1 MLSDDFA
8 YVWEKERKW
17 EDWYY
22 EEIVNNEMYK
32 TLVIIYKGRF
42 YQYEPVGGQKNEHY
56 KGRPIRDDSYIFFSF
71 PNMEKCVEGYDNAV
85 CYDSFKQAVDEA
97 EIVPGKTLKDIWYD
111 PESEYWDFL

>member
-17 EDWYY
+17 EDWYD
-22 EEIVNNEMYK
+22 EEIVHNEMYK

-42 YQYEPVGGQKNEHY
+42 YQYGGIGNR
-56 KGRPIRDDSYIFFSF
+56 KGQYFNGKLVLPESYIFFSF
-71 PNMEKCVEGYDNAV
+71 PSMDRCVECSKKAV

-111 PESEYWDFL
+111 PEGEYWDFL